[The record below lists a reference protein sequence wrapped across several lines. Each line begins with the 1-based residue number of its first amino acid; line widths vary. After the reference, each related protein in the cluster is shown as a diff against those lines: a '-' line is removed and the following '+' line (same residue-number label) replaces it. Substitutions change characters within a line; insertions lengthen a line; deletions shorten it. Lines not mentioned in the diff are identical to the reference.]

1 MEPQEVLKQ
10 LIQKNSQPSITMTP
24 SGGIAHVTGKTTLWS
39 HPPGADPAAAG
50 VWVDDTNGSEVRIEH
65 LDVNLQAVEAA
76 QHISA
81 EEEERMI
88 SSPEYLK
95 HLKHKLATMLA
106 EAMMK
111 NDSVYFTKQKTAAG
125 GTIVRARMCVSD
137 SVTTKRIAIARS
149 THK

>member
-24 SGGIAHVTGKTTLWS
+24 SGGIAHVTGKTTLW
-39 HPPGADPAAAG
+39 ADPSVITG
-50 VWVDDTNGSEVRIEH
+50 VWVDEVNDSKVSIEN